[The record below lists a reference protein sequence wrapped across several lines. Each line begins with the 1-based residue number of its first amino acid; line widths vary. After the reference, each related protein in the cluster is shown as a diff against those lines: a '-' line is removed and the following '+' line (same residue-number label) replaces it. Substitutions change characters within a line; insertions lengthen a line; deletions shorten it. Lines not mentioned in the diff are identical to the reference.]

1 MMSDH
6 DFDLDDLMEELA
18 SRLEETVQE
27 AVEAAVDDLLEDR
40 VDGAVHDAVQHILPE
55 IFSQCL
61 ADFDFVLKDGT
72 VVRLRQRMKVLS
84 PDKSKLLICY
94 GGLRVDGKSLIIQT
108 RISSWEWIADYPDR
122 EAAVAAL
129 KLVHEAMKAGEP
141 LLELP

>member
-1 MMSDH
+1 MSGH
-6 DFDLDDLMEELA
+6 DFDLDELMEELI

-27 AVEAAVDDLLEDR
+27 AVEDAVDDLLEDR
-40 VDGAVHDAVQHILPE
+40 VDEAVHDAVQEILPE
-55 IFSQCL
+55 VFGQCL

-72 VVRLRQRMKVLS
+72 IVRPRQRMKVLS
-84 PDKSKLLICY
+84 PDKSKLFICY

>member
-1 MMSDH
+1 MSDH
-6 DFDLDDLMEELA
+6 DFDLDELMEELA
-18 SRLEETVQE
+18 SRLEEPVQE

-40 VDGAVHDAVQHILPE
+40 VDGAVHDAVQDILPE

-72 VVRLRQRMKVLS
+72 VVRPRQRMKVLS

>member
-1 MMSDH
+1 MSDH
-6 DFDLDDLMEELA
+6 DFDLDGLMEELA

-27 AVEAAVDDLLEDR
+27 AVEDAVDDLLEDR
-40 VDGAVHDAVQHILPE
+40 VDGAVHDAVQDILPE

-72 VVRLRQRMKVLS
+72 VVRPRQRMKVLS

>member
-1 MMSDH
+1 MSDH
-6 DFDLDDLMEELA
+6 DFDLDGLMEELA

-40 VDGAVHDAVQHILPE
+40 VDGAVHDAVQDILPE

-72 VVRLRQRMKVLS
+72 VVRPRQRMKVLS

-94 GGLRVDGKSLIIQT
+94 GGLRVDGKSLIIQP

>member
-1 MMSDH
+1 MSDH
-6 DFDLDDLMEELA
+6 DFDLDELMEELA

-27 AVEAAVDDLLEDR
+27 AVEDAVDDLLEDR
-40 VDGAVHDAVQHILPE
+40 VDEAVHDAVQEILPE
-55 IFSQCL
+55 VFGQCL

-72 VVRLRQRMKVLS
+72 IVRPRRRMKVLS

-108 RISSWEWIADYPDR
+108 RLSSWEWIADYPDR

-129 KLVHEAMKAGEP
+129 KLVHEAMEAGKP